1 MGLQLFYCWQISPSK
16 RGICHGT
23 DDGAIQVPIHIKKGV
38 FLVVNDKVVK
48 LLTNFKDERIRLERT
63 LEWSPKNAPLNRQET
78 NGVSTSDAQL
88 AEEEVKGIFSSIW
101 ALASNKRNQDVLGDN
116 VCSVR
121 SDEQPDGK

>member
-1 MGLQLFYCWQISPSK
+1 MKS
-16 RGICHGT
+16 RT
-23 DDGAIQVPIHIKKGV
+23 D
-38 FLVVNDKVVK
+38 
-48 LLTNFKDERIRLERT
+48 FKDERIRLERT
-63 LEWSPKNAPLNRQET
+63 LEWSPKNAPLSRQET
-78 NGVSTSDAQL
+78 KPVFNLDAQL